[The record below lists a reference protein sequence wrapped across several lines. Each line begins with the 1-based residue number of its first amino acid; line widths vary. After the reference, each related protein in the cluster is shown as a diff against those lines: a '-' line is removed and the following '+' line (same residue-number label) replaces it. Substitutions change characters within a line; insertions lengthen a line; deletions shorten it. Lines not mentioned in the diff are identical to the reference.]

1 MAFLFQSMRSF
12 KVRITLI
19 FFTFILLIIVLFI
32 GFTQLQKRLDYL
44 PMAVSDL
51 QDIKFDFS
59 RSLLNYQSS
68 LLENN
73 QGLNET
79 EIYINNLDFFVTNLN
94 SNKEQLIRLKKVLN
108 NHSLDFDNDIIQIIE
123 EIELIQNSTSKEL
136 LNTSSIS
143 QLNLNAKIDSL
154 IIKLNKVF
162 QGKKKSLYNNG
173 LILFVLI
180 AILLIVVAYF
190 LARRMTND
198 FSRLKTKM
206 DDISVHSDKL
216 LISKIDDVNSLD
228 KSFEILKTK
237 VRRLESDLEEAI
249 KISEYKSVFLANMS
263 YEIRTPLNSVL
274 GMINMLKQSQLTT
287 DQQIQ
292 LEIAEYSSEHVMQLV
307 SMILDNSKVEGGK
320 IELELSAIDLKSDL
334 SKLVKVFEYE
344 AWDSGLEFEFKFLAD
359 EKEKFLLLGDL
370 KRIKQIITN
379 LMSNAIKFTNSG
391 KVSLVIDQSV
401 GPDDYQIVTF
411 YIKDTGI
418 GIPPEKAKRIFAE
431 SENNHLSITDYYGGT
446 GLGLTASSQLIKLM
460 GGELKLESK
469 ENEGSIFY
477 FSIQLQKTLNLK
489 REKIEPSPILLNQ
502 FDYKFN
508 VLVAEDNKMNQKVIK
523 FLLEQQGADCT
534 FVKNGSD
541 AVKLF
546 NILDFDMVF
555 MDIFMPEMDGY
566 EATKLIKASEKY
578 VKHKIPI
585 IAVSASAFE
594 EDIQNAQKAGID
606 DFLAKPIESDKLKEL
621 LIKYAPKDTGANS

>member
-19 FFTFILLIIVLFI
+19 FFTFILLINVLFI
-32 GFTQLQKRLDYL
+32 GFTQLQKKLDYL
-44 PMAVSDL
+44 PVMVDNLQAV
-51 QDIKFDFS
+51 KFDISKSF
-59 RSLLNYQSS
+59 LNYQSS
-68 LLENN
+68 LIENR
-73 QGLNET
+73 QGLIESD
-79 EIYINNLDFFVTNLN
+79 INKANLIFFETNLN
-94 SNKEQLIRLKKVLN
+94 SNKEKLISIKKDINSHALN
-108 NHSLDFDNDIIQIIE
+108 FDNVINEIIE
-123 EIELIQNSTSKEL
+123 EIDLIQKSTSKNL
-136 LNTSSIS
+136 LNPSDDS
-143 QLNLNAKIDSL
+143 QSNLYKKIDSL
-154 IIKLNKVF
+154 TFKLNKVS
-162 QGKKKSLYNNG
+162 QNKNKALYNNG

-180 AILLIVVAYF
+180 AMLLLVVAYF
-190 LARRMTND
+190 LARRMTKD
-198 FSRLKTKM
+198 FSRLKMKM
-206 DDISVHSDKL
+206 DNINVHNDKL
-216 LISKIDDVNSLD
+216 LISKIDDVNSLE
-228 KSFEILKTK
+228 KSFELLKTK

-344 AWDSGLEFEFKFLAD
+344 AWDSGLDFEFKFLAD

-391 KVSLVIDQSV
+391 KVSLVIDQTV

-431 SENNHLSITDYYGGT
+431 SENNNLSITDYYGGT

-489 REKIEPSPILLNQ
+489 REKLEPSPDLLNQ

-578 VKHKIPI
+578 VKNKIPI
-585 IAVSASAFE
+585 IAVSASAFD
-594 EDIQNAQKAGID
+594 EDIQNAKKAGID

-621 LIKYAPKDTGANS
+621 LIKYAPKDNGAIA

>member
-19 FFTFILLIIVLFI
+19 FFTFILLINVLFI
-32 GFTQLQKRLDYL
+32 GFTQLQKKLDYL
-44 PMAVSDL
+44 PVMVDNLQAV
-51 QDIKFDFS
+51 KFDISKSF
-59 RSLLNYQSS
+59 LNYQSS
-68 LLENN
+68 LIENR
-73 QGLNET
+73 QDLIESG
-79 EIYINNLDFFVTNLN
+79 INNANLIFFETNLN
-94 SNKEQLIRLKKVLN
+94 SNKEKLISIKKDINSHALN
-108 NHSLDFDNDIIQIIE
+108 FDNVINEIIE
-123 EIELIQNSTSKEL
+123 EIDLIQKSTSKNL
-136 LNTSSIS
+136 LNPSDDS
-143 QLNLNAKIDSL
+143 QSNLYQKIDSL
-154 IIKLNKVF
+154 TFRLNQVSQNKN
-162 QGKKKSLYNNG
+162 KALYNNG

-180 AILLIVVAYF
+180 AMLLLVVAYF
-190 LARRMTND
+190 LARRMTKD
-198 FSRLKTKM
+198 FSRLKLKM
-206 DDISVHSDKL
+206 DNINVHNDKL

-344 AWDSGLEFEFKFLAD
+344 AWDSGLDFEFKFLAD

-391 KVSLVIDQSV
+391 KVSLVIDQTV

-431 SENNHLSITDYYGGT
+431 SENNNLSITDYYGGT

-489 REKIEPSPILLNQ
+489 REKLEPSPDLLNQ

-578 VKHKIPI
+578 AKNKIPI
-585 IAVSASAFE
+585 IAVSASAFD
-594 EDIQNAQKAGID
+594 EDIQNAKKAGID

-621 LIKYAPKDTGANS
+621 LIKYAPKDNGAIA